1 MNSNKDTTTTKKQ
14 QKQPIQ
20 FVRPMKAIDVKDIA
34 DLKFPLIA
42 TDKIDGVYAQNIN
55 GKLLGRSLKPFK
67 NKYITDLLS
76 REEFSGFSG
85 ELIHG
90 SNVSAEDLCRKTTS
104 CVNTIKLVDWEWSW
118 HLFDYV
124 HDSVI
129 NLPYNQ
135 RILHLNDA
143 LNALPEVTRANIQV
157 VHQTPLNDPRIV
169 EIVYEANLD
178 KGLEGL
184 ILRQPD
190 GMYKNGRSTLKEQI
204 FLRLKPSEDSEAVV
218 FGVSE
223 AMQNN
228 NEAKINE
235 LGNTER
241 SSHKENKVGKGM
253 VGSFLCIDVMTRKPI
268 RVGAGKMSHQERVM
282 SFDNPPIGSIIK
294 YRSLATGVKDA
305 PRHARFYSFRDL
317 SDMDDEILECV
328 EGILSEIDGGC
339 YD

>member
-1 MNSNKDTTTTKKQ
+1 MTVTTKKKEQ
-14 QKQPIQ
+14 QIQ

-190 GMYKNGRSTLKEQI
+190 GMYKNGRSTLKEQL
-204 FLRLKPSEDSEAVV
+204 FLRHKPQSDKEAIILSV
-218 FGVSE
+218 FE
-223 AMQNN
+223 AEANN
-228 NEAKINE
+228 NEAVTNE
-235 LGNTER
+235 LGYTSR
-241 SSHKENKVGKGM
+241 SSHKEFKEGNGM
-253 VGSFLCIDVMTRKPI
+253 VGSFACVDVESGRIIT
-268 RVGAGKMSHQERVM
+268 VGAGKLSHEERKDL
-282 SFDNPPIGSIIK
+282 FTNQPIGYIIK
-294 YRSLATGVKDA
+294 YRSFDIGVKDK
-305 PRHARFYSFRDL
+305 PRFPRFYSFRVLEDL
-317 SDMDDEILECV
+317 DDVLVSKAQKI
-328 EGILSEIDGGC
+328 IDDIKVGVYGN
-339 YD
+339 

>member
-1 MNSNKDTTTTKKQ
+1 MNSDKDTTTTKKQ

-67 NKYITDLLS
+67 NKHITELLS

-85 ELIHG
+85 ELIYG
-90 SNVSAEDLCRKTTS
+90 NDVTAEDLCRKTTS

-204 FLRLKPSEDSEAVV
+204 FLRLKPQNDAEAVV
-218 FGVSE
+218 VGVVE
-223 AMQNN
+223 AMENN
-228 NEAKINE
+228 NVAIINK
-235 LGNTER
+235 LGYTER
-241 SSHKENKVGKGM
+241 SSHQENKVGKGM
-253 VGSFLCIDVMTRKPI
+253 VGSFLCIDLVSGNDIT
-268 RVGAGKMSHQERVM
+268 VSAGKLTHDERVEY
-282 SFDNPPIGSIIK
+282 FNNPPLHQVVK
-294 YRSLATGVKDA
+294 YRSMTYGVKKA
-305 PRHARFYSFRDL
+305 PRFARFYSFRAIEDL
-317 SDMDDEILECV
+317 DDKLVVKYYEIV
-328 EGILSEIDGGC
+328 GGICNE
-339 YD
+339 